1 MDDRNETPQAA
12 EKQEERERQL
22 MTRLLVMDRE
32 IRALRGRSRI
42 LGVGIVVALAA
53 AVIPVLQPGLVSSL
67 NSRGNDVLETR
78 GIVLVDREG
87 ATRGEWSV
95 DEAGNASLAMFDRQR
110 GQRLTLTVRS
120 EGFPGLSLSNAAG
133 ERRVALG
140 LLPDETTSLVFADGA
155 GVPRTVLGLV
165 RGDAAS
171 LVLADAQGVSRIGLG
186 LNGQGLGSVILPD
199 QAVEESGADESL
211 P

>member
-1 MDDRNETPQAA
+1 MDDLNETPQAA

-22 MTRLLVMDRE
+22 MTRLLIMDRE
-32 IRALRGRSRI
+32 LRALRGRSRL

-53 AVIPVLQPGLVSSL
+53 AVVPVLQPDLVSSL
-67 NSRGNDVLETR
+67 ASGGDDVLETR
-78 GIVLVDREG
+78 GIVLVDRDG
-87 ATRGEWSV
+87 TARGEWAV
-95 DEAGNASLAMFDRQR
+95 DDAGNATLAMFDRQH

-140 LLPDETTSLVFADGA
+140 LLPDETSSLVFADGA

-186 LNGQGLGSVILPD
+186 LNGEGLGSVILPD
-199 QAVEESGADESL
+199 EPTEGSGAGESR